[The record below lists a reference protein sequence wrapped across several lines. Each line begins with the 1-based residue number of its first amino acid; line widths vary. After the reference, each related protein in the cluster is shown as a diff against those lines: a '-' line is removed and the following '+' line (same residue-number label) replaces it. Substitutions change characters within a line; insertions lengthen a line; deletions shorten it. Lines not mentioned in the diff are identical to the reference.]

1 MAWGKINKNNLL
13 GVREFLTG
21 ELAHGAVGIIHDYMD
36 MFGLNTPSQIV
47 YALELMGMKKG

>member
-36 MFGLNTPSQIV
+36 MFSLNTPR
-47 YALELMGMKKG
+47 